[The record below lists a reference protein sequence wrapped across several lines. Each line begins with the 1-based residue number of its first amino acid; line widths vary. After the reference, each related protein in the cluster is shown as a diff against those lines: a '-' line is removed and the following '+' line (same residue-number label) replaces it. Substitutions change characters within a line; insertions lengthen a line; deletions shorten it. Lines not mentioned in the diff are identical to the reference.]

1 MAILSRGYKPR
12 KSQLH
17 DVTIVL
23 DSKWAVLVFLKALVF
38 WLDMGKSYTNSYL
51 EDWFVYIWYNLL

>member
-12 KSQLH
+12 MSQLH

-38 WLDMGKSYTNSYL
+38 WLGMGKSYTNSYL
-51 EDWFVYIWYNLL
+51 EDWFVSIWYNLL

>member
-12 KSQLH
+12 MSQLH

-38 WLDMGKSYTNSYL
+38 WLEMGKSYTNSY
-51 EDWFVYIWYNLL
+51 

>member
-12 KSQLH
+12 MSQLH
-17 DVTIVL
+17 DVTIVVL

-38 WLDMGKSYTNSYL
+38 WLEMGKSYTNSYL
-51 EDWFVYIWYNLL
+51 ED